1 MLLTYTHKFLFGIYS
16 GTAGNLFVVGGIA
29 GTVCV
34 LVVLVCCTGFVCCY
48 YVVLFYFSVLIYL
61 STVCEMDLIVLVYSL
76 FVAYYLSC
84 DSFETVTVGY
94 GVGSLAVVC
103 LSYIFVIVARAF
115 SNSTCLARISSALS
129 IPNSSSGS
137 ATAMVTD
144 FANAGCCLLDEGHS
158 SS

>member
-1 MLLTYTHKFLFGIYS
+1 MLLTYTHKFLFDIYS
-16 GTAGNLFVVGGIA
+16 GTAGNIFVVGSIA

-34 LVVLVCCTGFVCCY
+34 LVVLVCCTGLVCCY

-61 STVCEMDLIVLVYSL
+61 STVCEIDLIVLVYSL

-103 LSYIFVIVARAF
+103 LFYIFVIVARAF
-115 SNSTCLARISSALS
+115 SNSTCLARISSS
-129 IPNSSSGS
+129 CSMTISSSCGS
-137 ATAMVTD
+137 TVIFTI
-144 FANAGCCLLDEGHS
+144 FAIAVCFPNGLGGY
-158 SS
+158 